1 MLTASN
7 DGLITVFKSVVVHPL
22 AEVTVTVQEPGAS
35 PDKSSDEA
43 PFDQEKV
50 YGVKPPFA
58 VKFIEPLALP
68 KQSGF
73 VITALSVGELVTTT
87 DNVVVVAQTPTVG
100 VKVQVPEMVLLIVA
114 GNQLPVIPFVD
125 VVGKVG
131 ATDPEQIGPIEL
143 NNGTIGPFTVNVE
156 LAVAVQPQEFVTV
169 SVYVVVEVG
178 QATGFKILVAD
189 KPVVGV
195 QA

>member
-1 MLTASN
+1 
-7 DGLITVFKSVVVHPL
+7 
-22 AEVTVTVQEPGAS
+22 
-35 PDKSSDEA
+35 
-43 PFDQEKV
+43 
-50 YGVKPPFA
+50 
-58 VKFIEPLALP
+58 
-68 KQSGF
+68 
-73 VITALSVGELVTTT
+73 
-87 DNVVVVAQTPTVG
+87 
-100 VKVQVPEMVLLIVA
+100 MVLLIVA